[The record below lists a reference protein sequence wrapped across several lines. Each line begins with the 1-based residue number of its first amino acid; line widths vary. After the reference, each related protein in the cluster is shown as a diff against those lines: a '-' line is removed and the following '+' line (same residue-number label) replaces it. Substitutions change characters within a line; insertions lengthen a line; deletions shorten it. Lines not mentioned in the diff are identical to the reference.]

1 MMVLDLQCANEH
13 FFEGW
18 FGNSEAFYRQKEAG
32 EIRCQV
38 CEDNQINQCLSPV
51 AIKRSPRFSKDE
63 ETDDFAVNQIQQFY
77 KFIEDNFEE
86 VGTDFT
92 KEALKMH
99 YGVTD
104 KRNIRGTSTTEEEK
118 ILKKE
123 GVEFIKSL
131 SPRRKIRSLWT

>member
-32 EIRCQV
+32 EIRCPV
-38 CEDNQINQCLSPV
+38 CEDNQINQVLSPV
-51 AIKRSPRFSKDE
+51 TIKRSPRFSKE
-63 ETDDFAVNQIQQFY
+63 EEAVDLTVNQIQQFY

-86 VGTDFT
+86 VGTEFT

-118 ILKKE
+118 ILKEE
-123 GVEFIKSL
+123 GVEFH
-131 SPRRKIRSLWT
+131 KIPFPKKEN

>member
-18 FGNSEAFYRQKEAG
+18 FSNSEAFYSQKEAG
-32 EIRCQV
+32 EIRCPV
-38 CEDNQINQCLSPV
+38 CEDNQINQVLSPV
-51 AIKRSPRFSKDE
+51 AIKRSPRFSKE
-63 ETDDFAVNQIQQFY
+63 EEGVDSAIKQIQDFY
-77 KFIEDNFEE
+77 KFIENNFEE

-118 ILKKE
+118 LLKEE
-123 GVEFIKSL
+123 GVEFH
-131 SPRRKIRSLWT
+131 KIPFPKKEN